1 MIKIRRTFFFSSL
14 IAFVIIAASLGV
26 FVRQMVRSNLV
37 EIAESKNVALTQAF
51 SNSLWPAFAPL
62 VEDSTTLAPEAL
74 QQDPRIPQL
83 LDLITAQL
91 ADLSVVKIKVY
102 NLSGTTVFSTELAQ
116 IGENKL
122 DNAGYLAASR
132 GEIASELTH
141 RDTFSAFEQTIEDRD
156 VFSSYV
162 PIYSGGEIVGVF
174 EVYDDVTPLV
184 VRTNQVQGLAMAGV
198 LLLLG
203 VLFGFL
209 TVVGQRTFNLAQEQY
224 EAVRRSEQILRESE
238 QKYSNLFQQSGDGI
252 FLLAWN
258 GRVLDINARIEQ
270 MLGYTRQELLTMD
283 LDQLHPTDSQDQ
295 MQQRTA
301 QLLQD
306 GLAQFEIEFLT
317 KDGDL
322 MPAEVSVTMF
332 ELEGERVLQGIVR
345 DIRERKRQE
354 QALLQARDDALA
366 ASRMKTQLLANVSHD
381 LRTPLNAILGYSEML
396 QAGVY
401 GDISAKQHEAAAQI
415 IDSVGH
421 LLNFVNNMLDQA
433 HLEAGK
439 LKLNPQPIALLDLLL
454 EVEQLVKVLADAKGL
469 VLHSTIAPE
478 MPTQIYGDR
487 YWLRQILT
495 NLLGNS
501 IKFTDEGSVA
511 VKIYPSGKDKWVI
524 QVTDTGIGI
533 PESAQDRIFEPFWQ
547 LSSHK
552 QKLGSGLGLSIV
564 KQLTTMMDGDVQLHS
579 IEGKGTTF
587 VVTLPLQPVPEFV
600 G

>member
-1 MIKIRRTFFFSSL
+1 MKRIRRTFFFSSL
-14 IAFVIIAASLGV
+14 IAFVIIAVSLGV
-26 FVRQMVRSNLV
+26 FVRRMVRDNL
-37 EIAESKNVALTQAF
+37 EGIAESKNIALTQVF

-62 VEDSTTLAPEAL
+62 VEDSTTLSPEAL
-74 QQDPRIPQL
+74 RQDARIPQL
-83 LDLITAQL
+83 YEQVSAQL
-91 ADLSVVKIKVY
+91 TDLSVVKIKVY
-102 NLSGTTVFSTELAQ
+102 NLAGITVFSTELAQ

-122 DNAGYLAASR
+122 DNAGYLAAR
-132 GEIASELTH
+132 QGDIASELTH
-141 RDTFSAFEQTIEDRD
+141 RDTFSAFEQTIENRD

-162 PIYSGGEIVGVF
+162 PIYSAGQIVGVF

-184 VRTNQVQGLAMAGV
+184 VRTNQVQGLVMVGV
-198 LLLLG
+198 ILLLG
-203 VLFGFL
+203 ILFGFL
-209 TVVGQRTFNLAQEQY
+209 IFIGQRTFNIAQEQY
-224 EAVRRSEQILRESE
+224 EAVRHSEQILRESE
-238 QKYSNLFQQSGDGI
+238 QKYSNLFHQSGDGI
-252 FLLAWN
+252 FLLGWN
-258 GRVLDINARIEQ
+258 GRILDVNPRIEK
-270 MLGYTRQELLTMD
+270 MLGYTRHELLAIN
-283 LDQLHPTDSQDQ
+283 LDQLHPSDSQEQ

-306 GLAQFEIEFLT
+306 GLAQFEMDFLT
-317 KDGDL
+317 KEGDL
-322 MPAEVSVTMF
+322 MSAEVAVTMF

-354 QALLQARDDALA
+354 QALLQARDEALA
-366 ASRMKTQLLANVSHD
+366 ASRLKTQLLANVSHD

-401 GDISAKQHEAAAQI
+401 GDISARQHEAAAQI

-439 LKLNPQPIALLDLLL
+439 LQLNLQPIALLELLID
-454 EVEQLVKVLADAKGL
+454 VEELVKVLAEAKGL
-469 VLHSTIAPE
+469 TLRSTIAPE

-501 IKFTDEGSVA
+501 IKFTDEGA
-511 VKIYPSGKDKWVI
+511 IDVKIYPTGADDWVI

-533 PESAQDRIFEPFWQ
+533 PESALKRIFEPFWQ
-547 LSSHK
+547 LPGNKH
-552 QKLGSGLGLSIV
+552 KLGSGLGLSIV
-564 KQLTTMMDGDVQLHS
+564 KQLTTMMGGDVQLHS

-587 VVTLPLQPVPEFV
+587 IVTLPLQPVPEFV